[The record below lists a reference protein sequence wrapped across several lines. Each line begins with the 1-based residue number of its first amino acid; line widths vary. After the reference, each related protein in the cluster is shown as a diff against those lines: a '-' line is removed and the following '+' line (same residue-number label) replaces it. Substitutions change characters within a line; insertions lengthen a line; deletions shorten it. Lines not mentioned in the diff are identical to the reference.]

1 MADCQA
7 GSRYASG
14 MDANA
19 PPIQPSHART
29 WRRIGLG
36 VLVLVWAGSL
46 VLTWNWAT
54 RRAAPDLEQARRAL
68 AQERHTAGT
77 ERGELDDLRQQV
89 ATLKRSDQISR
100 NANLELQNA
109 LAEREE
115 EVSGLRADVDFY
127 ERLVGSTGQRQGLR
141 VHEALFAPESG
152 GTWHYTVTLTQ
163 NLNRGAISKGTMRFV
178 VDGIRD
184 GKLGTVGWDE
194 LTQEKNAPGKAFSF
208 RYFQQLEDSVVLPP
222 GFTPQRVRVTLQG
235 NAGRIE
241 KAFTWDARKV
251 P

>member
-1 MADCQA
+1 
-7 GSRYASG
+7 
-14 MDANA
+14 MDATPSTN
-19 PPIQPSHART
+19 PTSHARS
-29 WRRIGLG
+29 WRRIGL
-36 VLVLVWAGSL
+36 VLLLLAWAGSL
-46 VLTWNWAT
+46 ALAWSWAS
-54 RRAAPDLEQARRAL
+54 RRAAPGLEEARTAL
-68 AQERHTAGT
+68 ASERRNAGD
-77 ERGELDDLRQQV
+77 ERKELDDLRQQV

-100 NANLELQNA
+100 NANLDLQNA

-141 VHEALFAPESG
+141 VHEAVFAPEAG

-194 LTQEKNAPGKAFSF
+194 LVQVKNAPAKPFSF
-208 RYFQQLEDSVVLPP
+208 RYFQQLEDSVMLPP

-235 NAGRIE
+235 NAGRVE
-241 KAFTWDARKV
+241 KAFTWDARKA

>member
-1 MADCQA
+1 
-7 GSRYASG
+7 

-19 PPIQPSHART
+19 PRDRPSHVRS
-29 WRRIGLG
+29 WLRIGAVAL
-36 VLVLVWAGSL
+36 LLAWAASL
-46 VLTWNWAT
+46 ALAWNWAS
-54 RRAAPDLEQARRAL
+54 RRAAPGLEQARQAL
-68 AQERHTAGT
+68 AQERQQATADR
-77 ERGELDDLRQQV
+77 EALDDIRQQV

-100 NANLELQNA
+100 NANLELQKA

-115 EVSGLRADVDFY
+115 EVSGLRADLDFY
-127 ERLVGSTGQRQGLR
+127 ERLVGATGQRQGLR
-141 VHEALFAPESG
+141 VHEAVFAPESG

-194 LTQEKNAPGKAFSF
+194 LVQEKNAAGKPFSF
-208 RYFQQLEDSVVLPP
+208 RYFQQLEDSVMLPP
-222 GFTPQRVRVTLQG
+222 GFVPQRVRVTLQG

-241 KAFTWDARKV
+241 KSFTWDARKA

>member
-1 MADCQA
+1 MTP
-7 GSRYASG
+7 
-14 MDANA
+14 NA
-19 PPIQPSHART
+19 PGHRPSHARS
-29 WRRIGLG
+29 WIRIG
-36 VLVLVWAGSL
+36 VALVLLAWAGSL
-46 VLTWNWAT
+46 ALAWTWAS
-54 RRAAPDLEQARRAL
+54 RRAAPGLDQVQRAL
-68 AQERHTAGT
+68 AEERHKTRA
-77 ERGELDDLRQQV
+77 EREELDDLRQQV

-100 NANLELQNA
+100 NANLELQGA

-115 EVSGLRADVDFY
+115 EVSGLRADLDFY
-127 ERLVGSTGQRQGLR
+127 ERLVGATGQRQGLR
-141 VHEALFAPESG
+141 VHEAVFAQESG

-194 LTQEKNAPGKAFSF
+194 LVQVKNAPAKPFSF
-208 RYFQQLEDSVVLPP
+208 RYFQQLEDSVMLPP

-241 KAFTWDARKV
+241 KSFTWDARKA

>member
-1 MADCQA
+1 
-7 GSRYASG
+7 

-19 PPIQPSHART
+19 PRDRPSHARS
-29 WRRIGLG
+29 WWRIGAVALLLAWG
-36 VLVLVWAGSL
+36 GSL
-46 VLTWNWAT
+46 ALAWTWASH
-54 RRAAPDLEQARRAL
+54 RAAPGLEQARQAL
-68 AQERHTAGT
+68 ALERRQAAQD
-77 ERGELDDLRQQV
+77 RGQLDDLRQQV
-89 ATLKRSDQISR
+89 ATLQRSDQISR

-127 ERLVGSTGQRQGLR
+127 ERLVGSTGQRHGLR
-141 VHEALFAPESG
+141 VHEAVFAPESG
-152 GTWHYTVTLTQ
+152 GTWRYTVTLTQ

-194 LTQEKNAPGKAFSF
+194 LTQVKNAPAKPFSF
-208 RYFQQLEDSVVLPP
+208 RYFQQLEDSVMLPP
-222 GFTPQRVRVTLQG
+222 GFVPQRVRVTLQG
-235 NAGRIE
+235 SGGRIE
-241 KAFTWDARKV
+241 KAFTWDARKA

>member
-1 MADCQA
+1 
-7 GSRYASG
+7 

-19 PPIQPSHART
+19 PRDRPSPAFGGHLRS
-29 WRRIGLG
+29 WLRIGAVAL
-36 VLVLVWAGSL
+36 LLAWAASL
-46 VLTWNWAT
+46 ALAWTWAS
-54 RRAAPDLEQARRAL
+54 RRAAPGLDQARQAL
-68 AQERHTAGT
+68 AQERRQATTDREA
-77 ERGELDDLRQQV
+77 LDDLRQQV

-100 NANLELQNA
+100 NANLELQKA

-115 EVSGLRADVDFY
+115 EVSGLRADLDFY

-141 VHEALFAPESG
+141 VHEAVFAPESG

-194 LTQEKNAPGKAFSF
+194 LVGQKNAPAKPFSF
-208 RYFQQLEDSVVLPP
+208 RYFQQLEDSVMLPP
-222 GFTPQRVRVTLQG
+222 GFVPQRVRVTLQG

-241 KAFTWDARKV
+241 KAFTWDARKA